1 MADGSPPRDSTELI
15 AVTAA
20 QEKIGSRLFD
30 QWKLTQALRL
40 ADKRHPEVFG
50 IALRLTVFLPERVL
64 APYERKPLSIACI
77 QEGLVSLSE
86 APDEAD
92 AFLAGVLSKAH
103 LILRFDLVGP
113 EGRWD
118 PITGVPLAEW
128 FERNGS
134 EKPLPPIAAAW
145 PHTCINAFTVSLLR
159 RLVPSGASQAAHAS
173 REISA

>member
-1 MADGSPPRDSTELI
+1 MADGSPPRDPTELI
-15 AVTAA
+15 AVTAVQDKA
-20 QEKIGSRLFD
+20 ARRLFD

-40 ADKRHPEVFG
+40 ADERHPEVFG

-64 APYERKPLSIACI
+64 APYEHKPLSIACI

-86 APDEAD
+86 APSEPD

-134 EKPLPPIAAAW
+134 ERPLPPIAAAW
-145 PHTCINAFTVSLLR
+145 PHTCINAFTLSLLK
-159 RLVPSGASQAAHAS
+159 RLVPSGASQADHAS
-173 REISA
+173 REIAA